1 MKTLREYISQ
11 VKELHS
17 LNEYIREQ
25 LDDSCNV
32 LITEGKFWDW
42 IKSLFKS
49 KNKKYKDSYDEWIRS
64 VDGAKEYAEKI
75 NKLKKEYSKK
85 KEEIIKNINDKSS
98 PDDIKKACDKISEL
112 DKKKFDVTQKIN
124 NENEKLL
131 KDRPEDAIIAT
142 CIEAIMNEIKILQEW
157 KELYIDFIKSNK
169 KLIEDVDELKKRNE
183 DNKKSTLEY
192 VTDEVNR
199 FNMWL
204 FKDANEKERK
214 AIIDTLKDGKV
225 EKYFALS
232 GDEISLNKNEYSK
245 LLDAAYKK
253 ILEEE
258 KNEKS

>member
-11 VKELHS
+11 LKELHS

-85 KEEIIKNINDKSS
+85 KEEILKNINDKSS
-98 PDDIKKACDKISEL
+98 PDDIKNTCDKISEL

-124 NENEKLL
+124 KENETLL
-131 KDRPEDAIIAT
+131 KDIPEDAIIAT
-142 CIEAIMNEIKILQEW
+142 CIEAIMHEIKSLQE
-157 KELYIDFIKSNK
+157 
-169 KLIEDVDELKKRNE
+169 
-183 DNKKSTLEY
+183 
-192 VTDEVNR
+192 
-199 FNMWL
+199 
-204 FKDANEKERK
+204 
-214 AIIDTLKDGKV
+214 
-225 EKYFALS
+225 
-232 GDEISLNKNEYSK
+232 
-245 LLDAAYKK
+245 
-253 ILEEE
+253 
-258 KNEKS
+258 

>member
-1 MKTLREYISQ
+1 MKTLREY
-11 VKELHS
+11 V
-17 LNEYIREQ
+17 REQ
-25 LDDSCNV
+25 LDDNNNV

-64 VDGAKEYAEKI
+64 VDGAKEYGEKI

-85 KEEIIKNINDKSS
+85 KEEILKNINDEYS
-98 PDDIKKACDKISEL
+98 PDDIKKACDKISKL
-112 DKKKFDVTQKIN
+112 NKKKFDVTQKIN
-124 NENEKLL
+124 KENETLL
-131 KDRPEDAIIAT
+131 KDRPEYAKIAV
-142 CIEAIMNEIKILQEW
+142 CIEAIMDEIKSLQEW
-157 KELYIDFIKSNK
+157 KELYIHCIKCNK
-169 KLIEDVDELKKRNE
+169 KGIRDANELKKKNE
-183 DNKKSTLEY
+183 DNKTSTLEY

-214 AIIDTLKDGKV
+214 AISDTLKDGKV

-245 LLDAAYKK
+245 LLDVAYKK
-253 ILEEE
+253 LLEEE

>member
-1 MKTLREYISQ
+1 MKTLREY
-11 VKELHS
+11 V
-17 LNEYIREQ
+17 REQ
-25 LDDSCNV
+25 LDDSNNV

-64 VDGAKEYAEKI
+64 VDGAKEYGEKI

-85 KEEIIKNINDKSS
+85 KEEILKNINNESS

-112 DKKKFDVTQKIN
+112 NKKKFDVTQKIN
-124 NENEKLL
+124 KENEKLL
-131 KDRPEDAIIAT
+131 KDRPEDAKIAVYIDET
-142 CIEAIMNEIKILQEW
+142 TAQIKSLQEW
-157 KELYIDFIKSNK
+157 KELYIHCIKCNNK
-169 KLIEDVDELKKRNE
+169 GIRDTNELKKKNE
-183 DNKKSTLEY
+183 DNKTLTFEY
-192 VTDEVNR
+192 VADEVNR

-214 AIIDTLKDGKV
+214 AIINTLKDGKV

-245 LLDAAYKK
+245 LLDGAYKK
-253 ILEEE
+253 LLDEE
-258 KNEKS
+258 KK

>member
-1 MKTLREYISQ
+1 MKTLREY
-11 VKELHS
+11 V
-17 LNEYIREQ
+17 REQ

-32 LITEGKFWDW
+32 LITEGKFWNW
-42 IKSLFKS
+42 VKSLFSGKD
-49 KNKKYKDSYDEWIRS
+49 KKYKDSYNEWIKS
-64 VDGAKEYAEKI
+64 ADGTKEYGEKT

-85 KEEIIKNINDKSS
+85 KEEILKNINDKSS

-124 NENEKLL
+124 KENETLL

-157 KELYIDFIKSNK
+157 KELYIDFVKSNK
-169 KLIEDVDELKKRNE
+169 KLIEDADELKKRNE

-192 VTDEVNR
+192 VTDEVKR
-199 FNMWL
+199 FNMFF

-214 AIIDTLKDGKV
+214 SIIDTLKDGKV
-225 EKYFALS
+225 EKYFTIS

-245 LLDAAYKK
+245 LLNEAYKK
-253 ILEEE
+253 LLDEE

>member
-1 MKTLREYISQ
+1 MKTLKEYISQ

-42 IKSLFKS
+42 IKSLFSGKD
-49 KNKKYKDSYDEWIRS
+49 KKYKDSYDEWIRS

-85 KEEIIKNINDKSS
+85 KEEILKNINDKSS

-112 DKKKFDVTQKIN
+112 DKKKYDVTQKIN
-124 NENEKLL
+124 KENETLL

-142 CIEAIMNEIKILQEW
+142 CIEATMEQIKSLHEW
-157 KELYIDFIKSNK
+157 KELYIHCIKCNTK
-169 KLIEDVDELKKRNE
+169 GIRNANELKKRNE
-183 DNKKSTLEY
+183 ENKTSTLEY
-192 VTDEVNR
+192 VTDEVKR
-199 FNMWL
+199 FNMFF
-204 FKDANEKERK
+204 FKDNNEKERK

-225 EKYFALS
+225 EKYFTIS
-232 GDEISLNKNEYSK
+232 GDEISLNTNEYSK
-245 LLDAAYKK
+245 LLDVAYKK
-253 ILEEE
+253 LLEEE